1 MEQRTPLQQRV
12 RDEAMSVGVESDI
25 LDAGGH
31 IKACRCYKC
40 KKYWTVFLPHDDD
53 DPEDI
58 ADFWNMCP
66 FPKEE
71 LIDG

>member
-1 MEQRTPLQQRV
+1 MEQTPLQRQV
-12 RDEAMSVGVESDI
+12 RDMAMDAGVDPDI

-31 IKACRCYKC
+31 IKACRCHKC
-40 KKYWTVFLPHDDD
+40 KKYWICFLPDEDD

-66 FPKEE
+66 FPRKE
-71 LIDG
+71 LLDG